1 MQGSVGKT
9 TDADRPWFLLTPAK
23 LDLDRGMWNERLR
36 ARRGSA
42 SLVCGPR
49 PGRSATRAGTGQWVQ
64 AWGKR
69 STVCG
74 RLVSGPGSE
83 NGGTRPREEANAAAA
98 RWDHRVGGVC
108 VRAAAWRVGRGF
120 DCVRDA
126 GHRRRLAAASST
138 GFCEPGHLGLYWVGI
153 RVIQHRGN
161 TRSPPGPSAWVRCG
175 RRKG

>member
-1 MQGSVGKT
+1 M
-9 TDADRPWFLLTPAK
+9 R
-23 LDLDRGMWNERLR
+23 NERLR

-108 VRAAAWRVGRGF
+108 VRASAGVCGARRRQLGLLGQAVKARAAAWRVGRGF

-126 GHRRRLAAASST
+126 GHWRRLAAASST

>member
-1 MQGSVGKT
+1 MGPGVGKEKHYLWT
-9 TDADRPWFLLTPAK
+9 TGKWAWI
-23 LDLDRGMWNERLR
+23 GER
-36 ARRGSA
+36 
-42 SLVCGPR
+42 
-49 PGRSATRAGTGQWVQ
+49 
-64 AWGKR
+64 
-69 STVCG
+69 
-74 RLVSGPGSE
+74 
-83 NGGTRPREEANAAAA
+83 GTRPREEANAAAA

-120 DCVRDA
+120 DCVQDA

>member
-1 MQGSVGKT
+1 VGCGTNGSEHG
-9 TDADRPWFLLTPAK
+9 
-23 LDLDRGMWNERLR
+23 G
-36 ARRGSA
+36 GSA

-49 PGRSATRAGTGQWVQ
+49 PGRSATRAGTGQWVR

-98 RWDHRVGGVC
+98 RWDHRARGVC
-108 VRAAAWRVGRGF
+108 VWASAGVCGARRRQLGLLGQIVKARTRAPGVWAGWF
-120 DCVRDA
+120 DCVRGA
-126 GHRRRLAAASST
+126 GHRRRLAAASSA